1 MQTIMEK
8 ANIILGY
15 ISVVLGVLFF
25 IPLLYG
31 AWWSALM
38 GVGLMALGKAM
49 VDDPDCSTSK

>member
-1 MQTIMEK
+1 MEK

>member
-38 GVGLMALGKAM
+38 GIGLLLIGKAIL
-49 VDDPDCSTSK
+49 DDPDCSTTK

>member
-1 MQTIMEK
+1 MEK

-38 GVGLMALGKAM
+38 GIGLLLIGKAIL
-49 VDDPDCSTSK
+49 DDPDCSTTK